1 MNFRDPKNQIIL
13 VIAFLF
19 VAAIYLWYNQ
29 IYSSYAYKIKAKS
42 TEVEKMKANVYQVQ
56 QKAATLKDL
65 EKELEELQIKY
76 QKVQLLLPERKE
88 DEALISQ
95 LHAAAQLT
103 GALVKDVTPL
113 GAVAQEYYVSNN
125 YSVEVQS
132 SYHSLGSFF
141 AKLANFPFIVN
152 ISDLEL
158 KSEMATLSQSGAN
171 TPGKDDKKIV
181 IATFKLSTYNAKQ
194 GA

>member
-1 MNFRDPKNQIIL
+1 
-13 VIAFLF
+13 
-19 VAAIYLWYNQ
+19 VAAVYLWYTQ
-29 IYSSYAYKIKAKS
+29 VYSSYSAKIKVKS
-42 TEVEKMKANVYQVQ
+42 AEVEKMKANVYQVQ

-65 EKELEELQIKY
+65 ERELAELQLKY
-76 QKVQLLLPERKE
+76 QKVQLLLPEQKE

-103 GALVKDVTPL
+103 GAIVKDVTPL
-113 GAVAQEYYVSNN
+113 GAVSEQYYMSNN
-125 YSVEVQS
+125 FSVQVQS
-132 SYHSLGSFF
+132 SYHGMGSFF

-158 KSEMATLSQSGAN
+158 KSETATLIQATGE